1 MRYLPVLVLCF
12 AVSACATT
20 EQGLPGVSRAEAAN
34 SDTPATVSSLPAQRL
49 EPGQCGLFLFGT
61 RQPFDFVLFEDEAA
75 RQVTLVHG
83 GSVYEIAI
91 TSRDAAFIAGDAF
104 QRSYASADDGVRFT
118 LDGTV
123 GEQTNEGQQLND
135 VILTA
140 HQLDGTR
147 IVRPLAGVRRCDEGA
162 AGR

>member
-1 MRYLPVLVLCF
+1 MRYLPIFVLFLTM
-12 AVSACATT
+12 SACATS
-20 EQGLPGVSRAEAAN
+20 EQGVPGGARVEAATTN
-34 SDTPATVSSLPAQRL
+34 PVATVSSLPAQRL
-49 EPGQCGLFLFGT
+49 DPGQCGLFLFGT

-104 QRSYASADDGVRFT
+104 QRSYSTTDDGLRFT

-123 GEQTNEGQQLND
+123 GEQTSEGQQLND

-147 IVRPLAGVRRCDEGA
+147 VVRPLAGVRRCDEG
-162 AGR
+162 GPRR

>member
-1 MRYLPVLVLCF
+1 MRCLPVLVLCL
-12 AVSACATT
+12 AVSACATI
-20 EQGLPGVSRAEAAN
+20 EQGGPDGSRGQAAAGT
-34 SDTPATVSSLPAQRL
+34 TPATISSLPAQRL
-49 EPGQCGLFLFGT
+49 DPGQCGLFLFGT
-61 RQPFDFVLFEDEAA
+61 RLPFDFVLFEDEAA

-83 GSVYEIAI
+83 GLVYEIPI
-91 TSRDAAFIAGDAF
+91 TSRDEAFIAGDAF
-104 QRSYASADDGVRFT
+104 QRSYASADDGLRFT

-135 VILTA
+135 VILAA

-147 IVRPLAGVRRCDEGA
+147 VVRPLAGVRRCDEGG

>member
-1 MRYLPVLVLCF
+1 MRCLTVFVLCL
-12 AVSACATT
+12 AVSACATI
-20 EQGLPGVSRAEAAN
+20 EQGVPDGSRGQAATEN
-34 SDTPATVSSLPAQRL
+34 PPASISSLPAQRL
-49 EPGQCGLFLFGT
+49 DPGQCGLFLFAT

-104 QRSYASADDGVRFT
+104 QRSYSSAADGLRFT

-123 GEQTNEGQQLND
+123 GEQTSEGQQLND

-147 IVRPLAGVRRCDEGA
+147 VVRPLAGVRRCDEGG